1 MRAFATAATKLQ
13 IVWWSDN
20 SSSIVERYFVSCYY
34 HPLTEN
40 QQVVEHNVTMFYENA
55 INTIAFHQLI
65 PLTKYTC
72 CVVEYL
78 FDNTTT
84 EACTNVTTHSL
95 VSCQS
100 ANGKNDDYSTI
111 SYVQESMLRLL

>member
-20 SSSIVERYFVSCYY
+20 SSLIVERYLVSCYY

-40 QQVVEHNVTMFYENA
+40 QQVVEYNVTMFYENA

-72 CVVEYL
+72 CVFEYL

-84 EACTNVTTHSL
+84 EACTNVTTLSKIL
-95 VSCQS
+95 NTEEDNNTAVGTTTS
-100 ANGKNDDYSTI
+100 I
-111 SYVQESMLRLL
+111 ILL